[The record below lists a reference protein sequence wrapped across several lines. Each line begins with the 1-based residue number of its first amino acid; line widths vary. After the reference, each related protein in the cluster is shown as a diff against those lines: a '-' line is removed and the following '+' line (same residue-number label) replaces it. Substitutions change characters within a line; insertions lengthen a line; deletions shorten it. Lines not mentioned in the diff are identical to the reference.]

1 MSINLSIL
9 CFRAQEKSVD
19 LVAHADDVTIFES
32 ASADIQLM
40 WDLLLTYERAKVAR
54 LNIRKSKAMAA
65 SSWDKSMNMLDIP
78 YYQDITILDFRFRST
93 VAPSGNVTLSRE
105 TRKVKSLERDAYRRD
120 LYQKQRIQYVHT
132 SLHAKVW
139 HTAQIFSTP
148 KRH

>member
-65 SSWDKSMNMLDIP
+65 SS
-78 YYQDITILDFRFRST
+78 
-93 VAPSGNVTLSRE
+93 
-105 TRKVKSLERDAYRRD
+105 
-120 LYQKQRIQYVHT
+120 
-132 SLHAKVW
+132 
-139 HTAQIFSTP
+139 
-148 KRH
+148 